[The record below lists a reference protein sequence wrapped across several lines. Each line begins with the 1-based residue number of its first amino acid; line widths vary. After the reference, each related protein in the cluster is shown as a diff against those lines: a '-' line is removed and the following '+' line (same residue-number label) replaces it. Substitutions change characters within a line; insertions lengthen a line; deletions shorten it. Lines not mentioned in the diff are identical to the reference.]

1 MIVRKNWDICSPYF
15 DYSGLINDYLFIM
28 INFHFQFNKID
39 CSEYP
44 DLILAYAKLQTTS
57 WKEGALLT
65 QLRSGHSL
73 TLGLAHYKNC
83 GGGWVREKLARMPSL
98 YKNTGADIF
107 GRADLSLD
115 VMSLQPRETLAYA
128 ERTRPSRLWRLNNNN
143 SSSRSISGICSF
155 GRNRRV
161 NSRLRL

>member
-57 WKEGALLT
+57 WKEGALLA
-65 QLRSGHSL
+65 QLRSGHSWLLVWPTTRTVEEDESVRNWLECPASIRTREQIYSEEL
-73 TLGLAHYKNC
+73 T
-83 GGGWVREKLARMPSL
+83 WVWTWCLYNLERPWRTQREPDPPDSDALTITTAVA
-98 YKNTGADIF
+98 GA
-107 GRADLSLD
+107 S
-115 VMSLQPRETLAYA
+115 LAYA
-128 ERTRPSRLWRLNNNN
+128 HLGETEE
-143 SSSRSISGICSF
+143 
-155 GRNRRV
+155 
-161 NSRLRL
+161 